1 MAKELVPIII
11 SCAVWGKSLA
21 KKRVEFQC
29 DNQSLVTAI
38 NKGTA
43 KDTLVM
49 HLLRCLWFF
58 TALFDIDITA
68 THIAGVNNKAA
79 DMLSRNHMRRFFTVH
94 PEALQYPTQ
103 VPVSLVS
110 LITPQKLDWTSLS
123 VLHQFQLTVSAIR

>member
-11 SCAVWGKSLA
+11 SCAIWGQNLA

-29 DNQSLVTAI
+29 DNHSLVIAI
-38 NKGTA
+38 NKGTT

-68 THIAGVNNKAA
+68 THIAGTENKAA
-79 DMLSRNHMRRFFTVH
+79 DMLSRNNISGFFSAH
-94 PEALQYPTQ
+94 PEASQYTTP
-103 VPVSLVS
+103 VPVSLLS
-110 LITPQKLDWTSLS
+110 LITPQQLDWTSLTF
-123 VLHQFQLTVSAIR
+123 LHQLQLTVSAIS